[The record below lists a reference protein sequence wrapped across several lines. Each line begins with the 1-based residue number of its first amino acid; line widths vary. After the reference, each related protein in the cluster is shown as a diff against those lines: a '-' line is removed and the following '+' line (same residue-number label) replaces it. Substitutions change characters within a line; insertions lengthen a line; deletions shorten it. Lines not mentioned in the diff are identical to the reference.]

1 MTQAR
6 GVVTTAEAA
15 RTVALLATETSA
27 QEAAVARDSTNLR
40 IKDAEDQA
48 TLVEGEA
55 LEQVS

>member
-15 RTVALLATETSA
+15 RTVALLAIETSA

>member
-6 GVVTTAEAA
+6 GVVTTTEAA

-27 QEAAVARDSTNLR
+27 QEAAMARDSTNLR

>member
-6 GVVTTAEAA
+6 GVVTTVEAA
-15 RTVALLATETSA
+15 RTMALLATETSA
-27 QEAAVARDSTNLR
+27 QEAAMAWDSRNLHIR
-40 IKDAEDQA
+40 DAEDQA